1 MAETGNV
8 KLGDGQPPKLASLQ
22 GVFLDAALEELC
34 DRKQT
39 LYLATPYFAF
49 ESRFLERV
57 GPDLEVRATMSR
69 DAVRHALAKNPLR
82 MRFPWGLTMFGGPT
96 RILDYQER
104 ERSRFLR
111 IAVPAVLAPDDQRRA
126 FRLERTGR
134 STGALGSRELHLVK
148 CTLENVS
155 TLGIGVFCLEPL
167 PPDGFRLGQEL
178 QVSLTLE
185 QGPEIKASGRIAHS
199 NGQVLG
205 IAFSPPL
212 AGTDLEKLTGWLQP
226 RLESALRHWED
237 RANLRRQAERAAR
250 PRLAPEGILLASG
263 DPVLQAQVT
272 AAIDGAA
279 PLRWVWP
286 AMAPFREAME
296 CHPPRVLV
304 LSVRGGMEE
313 SRRLRTLLESV
324 PPQCPVVALGTGP
337 DLDLARA
344 LAAEFKATLFVDRKT
359 LDSVFFKRLMVGLIR
374 KHYPEG

>member
-134 STGALGSRELHLVK
+134 STARDGH
-148 CTLENVS
+148 
-155 TLGIGVFCLEPL
+155 EPY
-167 PPDGFRLGQEL
+167 
-178 QVSLTLE
+178 
-185 QGPEIKASGRIAHS
+185 GR
-199 NGQVLG
+199 
-205 IAFSPPL
+205 
-212 AGTDLEKLTGWLQP
+212 
-226 RLESALRHWED
+226 R
-237 RANLRRQAERAAR
+237 
-250 PRLAPEGILLASG
+250 
-263 DPVLQAQVT
+263 
-272 AAIDGAA
+272 
-279 PLRWVWP
+279 
-286 AMAPFREAME
+286 
-296 CHPPRVLV
+296 
-304 LSVRGGMEE
+304 
-313 SRRLRTLLESV
+313 
-324 PPQCPVVALGTGP
+324 
-337 DLDLARA
+337 
-344 LAAEFKATLFVDRKT
+344 
-359 LDSVFFKRLMVGLIR
+359 
-374 KHYPEG
+374 